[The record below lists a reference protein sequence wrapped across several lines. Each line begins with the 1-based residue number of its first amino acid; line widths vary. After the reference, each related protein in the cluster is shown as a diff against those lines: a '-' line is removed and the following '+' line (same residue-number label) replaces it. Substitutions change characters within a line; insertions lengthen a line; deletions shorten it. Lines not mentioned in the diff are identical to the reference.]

1 MLPPILPSQVAVTSQ
16 QDPPKARPDVPPVVP
31 VEETSADNSVALGKR
46 DPEETAMRLREEQ
59 RRRQQQRERAR
70 AEGEASGEAL
80 EEEYS
85 LDENLPR
92 KGIWVDI
99 KA

>member
-1 MLPPILPSQVAVTSQ
+1 
-16 QDPPKARPDVPPVVP
+16 
-31 VEETSADNSVALGKR
+31 
-46 DPEETAMRLREEQ
+46 MRLREEQ
-59 RRRQQQRERAR
+59 RRRQQQREQRERAR

-80 EEEYS
+80 EDEYG

-92 KGIWVDI
+92 KGLWVDV